1 MGIEEKLA
9 ELGVTLPEATAPLAN
24 YVPFVKTGAL
34 VHVSGQISVGPDG
47 MIIGKLGREMDVAAG
62 AAAACPS

>member
-47 MIIGKLGREMDVAAG
+47 MIIG
-62 AAAACPS
+62 